1 MTDSNVVDLLLC
13 WNSLTATKEN
23 NVDFYPI
30 VGASGSPAASRGS
43 VEIMLIKLRIIF
55 LLGKQNKGPAAV
67 VAVALTCAPSAT
79 AAQLVSMLSV
89 IEHKK
94 GREEGGA

>member
-1 MTDSNVVDLLLC
+1 M
-13 WNSLTATKEN
+13 KEN

-30 VGASGSPAASRGS
+30 VGVSGSPAAPRVS
-43 VEIMLIKLRIIF
+43 VEIILLKLRILF
-55 LLGKQNKGPAAV
+55 LFGKRNKGPVAA
-67 VAVALTCAPSAT
+67 APTCAPSAT
-79 AAQLVSMLSV
+79 AAQLVSMASV

>member
-1 MTDSNVVDLLLC
+1 MTDSNVVDPLLC
-13 WNSLTATKEN
+13 WNSLTAMKEN
-23 NVDFYPI
+23 NVDFYHI
-30 VGASGSPAASRGS
+30 VGVSGSPAASRGS

-55 LLGKQNKGPAAV
+55 LFGKRNKGPAA
-67 VAVALTCAPSAT
+67 AAAALTCAPSAT

>member
-1 MTDSNVVDLLLC
+1 MTDSNVVDPLLC
-13 WNSLTATKEN
+13 WNSLTAMKEN
-23 NVDFYPI
+23 NVDFYPV
-30 VGASGSPAASRGS
+30 VGESGSPAASRGS
-43 VEIMLIKLRIIF
+43 VEIISMKLRIIF
-55 LLGKQNKGPAAV
+55 LFGKRNKGPA
-67 VAVALTCAPSAT
+67 VAAALTCAPSAT

>member
-67 VAVALTCAPSAT
+67 ALTCAPSAT

>member
-1 MTDSNVVDLLLC
+1 MKEHNVDL
-13 WNSLTATKEN
+13 
-23 NVDFYPI
+23 YPV
-30 VGASGSPAASRGS
+30 VGVSGSPAASRVS
-43 VEIMLIKLRIIF
+43 VQIILLKLRIIF
-55 LLGKQNKGPAAV
+55 LFGKRNKGPAA
-67 VAVALTCAPSAT
+67 AAAAALTCAPSAT

>member
-1 MTDSNVVDLLLC
+1 MDFCPVVG
-13 WNSLTATKEN
+13 
-23 NVDFYPI
+23 V
-30 VGASGSPAASRGS
+30 SGSPAASRVS
-43 VEIMLIKLRIIF
+43 VKIILLKLRIIF
-55 LLGKQNKGPAAV
+55 LFGKRNKGPAA
-67 VAVALTCAPSAT
+67 AAALTCAPSAT